1 MAFYALG
8 LNLTLNLKKAQG
20 PYIYIYMIV
29 IIYSTVFGLESPKT
43 VRLKVLGWRFNL
55 SLFPDSGVGLHG
67 SSRLAES
74 SLRQTE
80 RNVRV

>member
-20 PYIYIYMIV
+20 PYIYMIV

-43 VRLKVLGWRFNL
+43 VR
-55 SLFPDSGVGLHG
+55 P
-67 SSRLAES
+67 
-74 SLRQTE
+74 
-80 RNVRV
+80 